1 MNNQPNQ
8 KNNNSKEK
16 EKSLNKSVYN
26 INFDESINQE
36 EAKQIY
42 EQFYGEKSLPVNS
55 LSLSFIGQV
64 SHHIIEPV
72 NSNENNLN
80 NNGKNQSLGKLIQG
94 KSINNYINI
103 YIIINDIDSKM
114 ERSNNSNG
122 KKENKEEKNEIII
135 EEKTNS
141 EKLEENK
148 GNLKEKRK
156 KIEVSAKKEVDG
168 VFKEEEKK
176 KGTEVC
182 AFNQKEQEQQT
193 EKDQYIARLEAE
205 NAWLKKLL
213 KENNIDYN
221 KGRNSWKKD
230 TEKKQGDGGNN

>member
-1 MNNQPNQ
+1 M
-8 KNNNSKEK
+8 
-16 EKSLNKSVYN
+16 
-26 INFDESINQE
+26 
-36 EAKQIY
+36 
-42 EQFYGEKSLPVNS
+42 NS

-64 SHHIIEPV
+64 SHHNAIIEPV
-72 NSNENNLN
+72 NSNGNNGNNGN
-80 NNGKNQSLGKLIQG
+80 NNGKNLSLGKLIEG

-103 YIIINDIDSKM
+103 YIYIILNDIDNKM
-114 ERSNNSNG
+114 EINNSSNG
-122 KKENKEEKNEIII
+122 NKENKEEKNEIII

-148 GNLKEKRK
+148 GNLREKRK

-193 EKDQYIARLEAE
+193 EKDQYIAKLEAE

-221 KGRNSWKKD
+221 KGRDSWKKD
-230 TEKKQGDGGNN
+230 AEKKQGDGGNN